1 MVVKRGKVC
10 VVVGRGEVCGGG
22 GKGEVCVVVG
32 RGEECNITV
41 ALALL
46 TKSCKEKGYL
56 LSQGTGGKRTKVW
69 YGSHLCASKT
79 VHKFCC

>member
-1 MVVKRGKVC
+1 MMVVKRGKVC

-22 GKGEVCVVVG
+22 GKGEV
-32 RGEECNITV
+32 CNITV